1 MVRSA
6 LCPNAAGSAMQDL
19 KRHFDDIASRLAEI
33 ETSLA
38 QPGVARDQRQYAE
51 LSRAHRDLSEAMA
64 AWSERQRLA
73 DALAQAREML
83 EDPHPEIVEMARAEK
98 DDLEQRLQAAD
109 ERLRLLLLPR
119 DPNDARN
126 TILEIRAG
134 TGGEEAALFAGDL
147 LRMYSRYAEI
157 AGWRVELL
165 SSSESDLGGFKEVI
179 FMVTGEGVFSRLKY
193 EGGGHR
199 VQRVP
204 TTEAQGRIHTSAV
217 TVAVMPEAEEVDV
230 TIRPADLRIDVFH
243 AGGHGGQSVNT
254 TDSAVRITHL
264 PTGLVV
270 SCQDERSQLK
280 NKMKAMKVLRSRLL
294 QQAGDQAQAEHAA
307 LRKNQVGTGDRSDRI
322 RTYNFPQN
330 RLTDHRINLT
340 LYSLDRIMEG
350 DLACVLDPLAAHMQA
365 ERLKAL

>member
-1 MVRSA
+1 ME
-6 LCPNAAGSAMQDL
+6 DL
-19 KRHFDDIASRLAEI
+19 ARHFEQIGQRLAEI
-33 ETSLA
+33 EGQLS
-38 QPGVARDQRQYAE
+38 QPDVARDQRRYAE
-51 LSRAHRDLSEAMA
+51 LMRSHRDLSEAMNAWNEHRRLLDAHAQTRQMLQDSDPDMA
-64 AWSERQRLA
+64 AMAQEELA
-73 DALAQAREML
+73 TLGGQ
-83 EDPHPEIVEMARAEK
+83 VEAAE
-98 DDLEQRLQAAD
+98 A
-109 ERLRLLLLPR
+109 RLRLLLLPR
-119 DPNDARN
+119 DPNDERN

-147 LRMYSRYAEI
+147 LRMYSRYAETV
-157 AGWRVELL
+157 GWRVEIL
-165 SSSESDLGGFKEVI
+165 SSSTSDLGGFKEVI
-179 FMVTGEGVFSRLKY
+179 FMISGDAVYSRLKY

-204 TTEAQGRIHTSAV
+204 ATEAQGRIHTSAV
-217 TVAVMPEAEEVDV
+217 TVAVMAEAEDVDV
-230 TIRPADLRIDVFH
+230 QIRPEDLRIDVFH
-243 AGGHGGQSVNT
+243 SGGHGGQSVNT
-254 TDSAVRITHL
+254 TDSAVRLTHL

-294 QQAGDQAQAEHAA
+294 QIANDQAQAEQSAM
-307 LRKNQVGTGDRSDRI
+307 RKAQVGTGDRSDRV

-350 DLACVLDPLAAHMQA
+350 DLAAVLEPLSARMQA